1 VGVDLNADQ
10 IARPARRLW
19 MYLLAAAGAAVVVL
33 SWTVPEP
40 EPSNAN
46 PATANPAQRIGSVSY
61 TQCLKQDAPMP
72 NYGARTMSYTTCS

>member
-1 VGVDLNADQ
+1 
-10 IARPARRLW
+10 
-19 MYLLAAAGAAVVVL
+19 MYLLAAAGAVVVVL
-33 SWTVPEP
+33 SWMVPEP

-46 PATANPAQRIGSVSY
+46 PNANHAQRIGSVSY